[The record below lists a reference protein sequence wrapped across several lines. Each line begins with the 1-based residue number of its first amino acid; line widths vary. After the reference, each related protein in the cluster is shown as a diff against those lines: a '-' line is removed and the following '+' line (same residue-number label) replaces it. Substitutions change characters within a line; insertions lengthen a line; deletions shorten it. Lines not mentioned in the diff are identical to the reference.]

1 MVADLRGV
9 AEPRALAGAFATR
22 DDFLLAPVHWPRPS
36 RLSAP
41 LDVHPRIRAAAE
53 NLGISTIGD
62 LLEHVPAGHEFRSGK
77 PVAELRPGIEATI
90 EVEVLSAQVRPTRRR
105 NFRLVEAKVFDDSGQ
120 AKAVWFNQTYL
131 AQRLTPGTRL
141 RLYGTHRKGM
151 FQVREHRF
159 LGQAPQNPGGLAAA
173 GTAPGAI
180 AGAEPA
186 EPAPSPL
193 TESAVVSVYPGTEGL
208 KSQRLREIVER
219 YRGYERHVVDP
230 LPGRMLARERL
241 LDRCSALAAMHFPRD
256 VAASEAGRERL
267 AFEELLLQQLALKLR
282 RRNRVAGARA
292 IGLTGEGATVDR
304 WLKRLPFE
312 LTAGQRR
319 AIAELRF
326 DVERTEPMQRLLMG
340 EVGSGKTVVAL
351 AAMLMAAQSQAQSA
365 LMAPTETLAEQHF
378 ATLDRMLPDVPLA
391 LLTGSTPA
399 PRRKE
404 ILARLASGELPLV
417 VGTHALIEPTV
428 QFRRLALVVVD
439 EQHRFGVRQRA
450 ALDAKA
456 PDGYE
461 PHVLHMTATP
471 IPRTLALVQY
481 GDIETTAIHEL
492 PKGRKPV
499 TTRVLAESQRGQAVD
514 EARRRLAEGRQV
526 FVVCPLVE
534 ESEQLEAR
542 AATVEAERIQRDEF
556 PDHRVGLIHGQMSTK
571 EKSAA
576 MEAFVAGQTD
586 VLVATSVIEVGI
598 DVSNAAVMIIEGAD
612 RYGISQLHQLRGR
625 IGRGEHAGTCFLI
638 GAPAS
643 RRLRAVA
650 AERDGFKLAE
660 VDLELREGGEVLGT
674 RQHGLPRFRV
684 ASLPADNLLLERAR
698 QACDRLLEADPDLA
712 APEHMLLRTAVTARY
727 GDELEPIPA

>member
-1 MVADLRGV
+1 M
-9 AEPRALAGAFATR
+9 RALAGEQATR
-22 DDFLLAPVHWPRPS
+22 DDFLLAPVHWPRVS
-36 RLSAP
+36 VLQSQ
-41 LDVHPRIRAAAE
+41 LEVHPRIRAAASV
-53 NLGISTIGD
+53 LGIETVGD
-62 LLEHVPAGHEFRSGK
+62 LIEHVPAGHEYRSGR
-77 PVAELRPGIEATI
+77 PVAELRPGTEATI

-105 NFRLVEAKVFDDSGQ
+105 NFRIVEAKVFDESGQ
-120 AKAVWFNQTYL
+120 VKAVWFNQTYL

-141 RLYGTHRKGM
+141 RLYGTYRKGM

-159 LGQAPQNPGGLAAA
+159 LGRVDRGGEEAEGVAEDV
-173 GTAPGAI
+173 TAPSALT
-180 AGAEPA
+180 AGGI
-186 EPAPSPL
+186 
-193 TESAVVSVYPGTEGL
+193 VSVYPGTEGL
-208 KSQRLREIVER
+208 KSQRLRELVEQ
-219 YRGYERHVVDP
+219 YRGLERNVVDP
-230 LPGRMLARERL
+230 LPGRMLARECL
-241 LDRCSALAAMHFPRD
+241 LDRPSALAAMHFPRD
-256 VAASEAGRERL
+256 PAESEAGRERL
-267 AFEELLLQQLALKLR
+267 AFEELLLQQLALRLR
-282 RRNRVAGARA
+282 RRNRVAGSRA
-292 IGLTGEGATVDR
+292 IALSAAGDTFDR
-304 WLKRLPFE
+304 WRERLPFE
-312 LTAGQRR
+312 LTGGQVR
-319 AIAELRF
+319 AIDEIRA
-326 DVERTEPMQRLLMG
+326 DVECTEPMQRLLMG

-351 AAMLMAAQSQAQSA
+351 AAMLMATQSQAQAA

-378 ATLDRMLPDVPLA
+378 ANLSNMLPEVPLA

-399 PRRKE
+399 PRRRE
-404 ILARLASGELPLV
+404 ILARLASGELALI

-428 QFRRLALVVVD
+428 EFRRLALAVVD

-456 PDGYE
+456 PAGHQ

-492 PKGRKPV
+492 PKGRRPV
-499 TTRVLAESQRGQAVD
+499 QTRVLPEEQRGQAVD

-534 ESEQLEAR
+534 ESELLEAR
-542 AATVEAERIQRDEF
+542 AATVEAERIARDEF
-556 PDHRVGLIHGQMSTK
+556 PDHRVGLIHGQMPAA
-571 EKSAA
+571 EKAAA
-576 MEAFVAGQTD
+576 MDDFSAGRTH

-598 DVSNAAVMIIEGAD
+598 DMPNAAVMIVEGAD

-660 VDLELREGGEVLGT
+660 VDLQLREGGEVLGT

-684 ASLPADNLLLERAR
+684 ATLPADNMLLERAR
-698 QACDRLLEADPDLA
+698 QTCDRLLDADADLEL
-712 APEHMLLRTAVTARY
+712 PEHELLRWAVTERF